1 MCICI
6 YIYMYICTHTVSKL
20 CFSSGRDNQNQSI
33 TAGSLQSAGIRS
45 RVCKRVESRKLLQ
58 NPTKH
63 GDLSA
68 MAHPTSQ
75 VISGPYGLIILTSY
89 LILIISFSLDV
100 LKIARLRSDTPR

>member
-1 MCICI
+1 
-6 YIYMYICTHTVSKL
+6 MYTY
-20 CFSSGRDNQNQSI
+20 
-33 TAGSLQSAGIRS
+33 SLQTLLFLWQRQPKPEYNCRFSPVSWDSLMGVQESGVAGNCFRNLI
-45 RVCKRVESRKLLQ
+45 
-58 NPTKH
+58 KH